1 MAVAIALM
9 AALWAAQQFG
19 WTAKVIDSLWFSLLG
34 AAVTVAVGTGL
45 AAVRGRP
52 ASTPGG

>member
-1 MAVAIALM
+1 M

-19 WTAKVIDSLWFSLLG
+19 WMPKVVDSLWFSLLG
-34 AAVTVAVGTGL
+34 AAVTLAVGTGV

-52 ASTPGG
+52 RLAD